1 MEVFDRIIYDPIRRE
16 HLTWERRYKIIKGI
30 ARGLCYLHEESRFPI
45 IHRDVKASNIL
56 LDWDMNAKITDFGL
70 AVLDSTDQ
78 NQKTVS
84 VAGTIGYIA
93 PEHLMHGELSVKMDV
108 FSFGV
113 LVLEVVCGRRHTLL
127 EAVDD
132 DRSLLEY
139 AWKSWRE
146 GTAFNIVDLALRT
159 APRDEIIRCIHIG
172 LLCGQYNVADRPTMA
187 SIVLMLSSS
196 SVPLPEPSECAYSRA
211 GAVDFDMISNESNSS
226 EVE

>member
-1 MEVFDRIIYDPIRRE
+1 
-16 HLTWERRYKIIKGI
+16 
-30 ARGLCYLHEESRFPI
+30 
-45 IHRDVKASNIL
+45 
-56 LDWDMNAKITDFGL
+56 
-70 AVLDSTDQ
+70 
-78 NQKTVS
+78 
-84 VAGTIGYIA
+84 
-93 PEHLMHGELSVKMDV
+93 MHGELSVKMDV

-113 LVLEVVCGRRHTLL
+113 LVLEVVCGRRHMLP

-132 DRSLLEY
+132 ERLLLEY